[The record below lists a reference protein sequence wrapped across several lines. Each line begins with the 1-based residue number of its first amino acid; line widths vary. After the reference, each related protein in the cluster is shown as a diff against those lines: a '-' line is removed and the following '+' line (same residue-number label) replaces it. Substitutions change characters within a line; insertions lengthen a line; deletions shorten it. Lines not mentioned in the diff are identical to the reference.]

1 MKLYTI
7 LLSVSGG
14 ASLFLSAQHAQAAT
28 VTVQSGDTVWDLS
41 NKYGSTVQDVIKQN
55 NLQNDGNLIFVD
67 QTLDIPDAQ
76 ANAGVEAATV
86 SAVKTTPAPA
96 QTPTTTQ
103 TSNTQTAT
111 PKDMNTTYTQNT
123 TTTQTTNTPAAT
135 TANQSAGTYTI
146 AAFKAAGRVTQGTNQ
161 FTYYTGAVTAD
172 GTHIG
177 PDGKDDQGYY
187 CLAAPSNYPFGT
199 VVQTPLGAGRVHDR
213 GSAVVRTYQNSG
225 QYIDVFD
232 IALGN

>member
-7 LLSVSGG
+7 LLSFSGG

-67 QTLDIPDAQ
+67 QTLDIPDKQ
-76 ANAGVEAATV
+76 SNTGVSAATV
-86 SAVKTTPAPA
+86 SSVDTMQTVA
-96 QTPTTTQ
+96 QTSTTQ
-103 TSNTQTAT
+103 TANSNSETQ
-111 PKDMNTTYTQNT
+111 DTTYTQTNVAPTQSANT
-123 TTTQTTNTPAAT
+123 SVAQ
-135 TANQSAGTYTI
+135 TANQSTGTYSI
-146 AAFKAAGRVTQGTNQ
+146 EAFKSAGRVTQGTNQ
-161 FTYYTGAVTAD
+161 YTYYTGAVTAD

-177 PDGKDDQGYY
+177 PDGKDSQGYY

-199 VVQTPLGAGRVHDR
+199 IVQTPLGAGRVHDR
-213 GSAVVRTYQNSG
+213 GAAVVRTYQNNG
-225 QYIDVFD
+225 EYLDVFD

>member
-7 LLSVSGG
+7 LLSFSGG

-76 ANAGVEAATV
+76 ANTGGGAAAATV
-86 SAVKTTPAPA
+86 SAVNTTPA
-96 QTPTTTQ
+96 QTQTATQ

-111 PKDMNTTYTQNT
+111 PKDTTYTQNT
-123 TTTQTTNTPAAT
+123 TPTQVTNTPAAT
-135 TANQSAGTYTI
+135 TANQSAGTYSI

-177 PDGKDDQGYY
+177 PDGKDAQGYY
-187 CLAAPSNYPFGT
+187 CLAAPANYPFGT

-213 GSAVVRTYQNSG
+213 GSAVVRTYQNGG

>member
-7 LLSVSGG
+7 LLSFSGG

-67 QTLDIPDAQ
+67 QTLDIPDGQ
-76 ANAGVEAATV
+76 VNAGVTAPTV
-86 SAVKTTPAPA
+86 SAVATTPAP
-96 QTPTTTQ
+96 
-103 TSNTQTAT
+103 TSTNTQTAT
-111 PKDMNTTYTQNT
+111 PTDTTYTQNT
-123 TTTQTTNTPAAT
+123 TPTQATNKPAAT
-135 TANQSAGTYTI
+135 TANQSAGTYSI
-146 AAFKAAGRVTQGTNQ
+146 AALKAAGRVTQGTNQ

-177 PDGKDDQGYY
+177 PDGKDAQGYY
-187 CLAAPSNYPFGT
+187 CLAAPANYPFGT
-199 VVQTPLGAGRVHDR
+199 IVQTPLGAGRVHDR
-213 GSAVVRTYQNSG
+213 GSAVVRTYQNGG